1 MKQESWLKSHHQTMR
16 ITPGVSFHLLPP
28 SIFYFQQNIFKTC
41 HFQLNMQMLKIFNS
55 FPSNKVSHF
64 LHQKKSNFFVFVL
77 FCNSLYRHTYFKV
90 TRAHIRNLLKK
101 NISPSRHIS
110 THPRS
115 IAWNWEQLM
124 KFDFAVKA

>member
-1 MKQESWLKSHHQTMR
+1 MR

-28 SIFYFQQNIFKTC
+28 SIFYFEQNIFKTC

-64 LHQKKSNFFVFVL
+64 LHQKIPIFLCHL

-101 NISPSRHIS
+101 KNIPLTSHIYPPTLNSMKLGTINEIRFCCKSIITFIAQCDIPS
-110 THPRS
+110 
-115 IAWNWEQLM
+115 
-124 KFDFAVKA
+124 FV